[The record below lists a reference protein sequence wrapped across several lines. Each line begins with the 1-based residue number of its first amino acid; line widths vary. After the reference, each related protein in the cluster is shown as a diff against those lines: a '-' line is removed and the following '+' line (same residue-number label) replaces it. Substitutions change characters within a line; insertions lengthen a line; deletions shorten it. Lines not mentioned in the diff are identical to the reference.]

1 MRVAQCNLEIS
12 KINSFSF
19 QHSTNINLQRIL
31 LHLMKASYIIVNA
44 CDELTVADETE
55 ESNKWLTI
63 MVDSAAVLEL
73 STIEL
78 NTLRRD
84 LMKHKF
90 PDHLKELAK
99 QVPSDS
105 AHLFGDNI
113 QKLINHIA
121 ATNISLEYQ
130 RQFSRQSNGYQSRSN
145 RNPTKP
151 TMPPREALLKGRRAA
166 TSRTNTEGRE
176 IKCR

>member
-84 LMKHKF
+84 LMKHK
-90 PDHLKELAK
+90 
-99 QVPSDS
+99 
-105 AHLFGDNI
+105 
-113 QKLINHIA
+113 
-121 ATNISLEYQ
+121 T
-130 RQFSRQSNGYQSRSN
+130 
-145 RNPTKP
+145 
-151 TMPPREALLKGRRAA
+151 
-166 TSRTNTEGRE
+166 
-176 IKCR
+176 